1 MANTYESL
9 SLSFSYEKKCCC
21 HKVGNEFVS
30 TRNKTIKYDSVR
42 KKKRRKKNDS
52 LWPIFLF
59 LFLCVYLVMIGFA
72 KKMPVCD

>member
-42 KKKRRKKNDS
+42 QKKRRKKRSIMAN
-52 LWPIFLF
+52 IFF
-59 LFLCVYLVMIGFA
+59 SFSVCISGDDWIC
-72 KKMPVCD
+72 KKNARM